1 MIQYQG
7 KDLEQLSLEETI
19 EFEKQMLKKVLSAS
33 KSGMSDA
40 IVDQLNMFIALIK
53 DHKQQVLSVRD
64 FKDKNKKEDGVVLDT
79 DHLLKMIKKQID
91 NRINT
96 YIIMECE

>member
-79 DHLLKMIKKQID
+79 DPPIETDKEID
-91 NRINT
+91 
-96 YIIMECE
+96 

>member
-1 MIQYQG
+1 MIQHNG
-7 KDLEQLSLEETI
+7 KELEQLSLEETI
-19 EFEKQMLKKVLSAS
+19 EFEKVMLKKVLSAS

-64 FKDKNKKEDGVVLDT
+64 FKDKNKK
-79 DHLLKMIKKQID
+79 
-91 NRINT
+91 
-96 YIIMECE
+96 

>member
-40 IVDQLNMFIALIK
+40 IIDQLNMFIALIK

-79 DHLLKMIKKQID
+79 EPPIENDKETD
-91 NRINT
+91 
-96 YIIMECE
+96 

>member
-1 MIQYQG
+1 MIQHNG

-19 EFEKQMLKKVLSAS
+19 EFEKVMLKKVLAAS
-33 KSGMSDA
+33 KSQMSGP
-40 IVDQLNMFIALIK
+40 IIDQLNLFISLIK

-79 DHLLKMIKKQID
+79 EPPIETDDQKTD
-91 NRINT
+91 
-96 YIIMECE
+96 

>member
-1 MIQYQG
+1 MIQYKG
-7 KDLEQLSLEETI
+7 KDLEQLTLEETI

-33 KSGMSDA
+33 KAQMSGP
-40 IVDQLNMFIALIK
+40 IIDQLNLFIKLIK

-79 DHLLKMIKKQID
+79 EPQVENDKETD
-91 NRINT
+91 
-96 YIIMECE
+96 

>member
-7 KDLEQLSLEETI
+7 KDLEQLTLEETI
-19 EFEKQMLKKVLSAS
+19 EFEKQMLKKVLAAS
-33 KSGMSDA
+33 KSQMSGP
-40 IVDQLNMFIALIK
+40 IIDQLNLFINLIK

-79 DHLLKMIKKQID
+79 EPQVENDKETD
-91 NRINT
+91 
-96 YIIMECE
+96 

>member
-40 IVDQLNMFIALIK
+40 IVDQLNMFIAPK
-53 DHKQQVLSVRD
+53 RSKQQVLSVRD

-79 DHLLKMIKKQID
+79 DPPIENDKETD
-91 NRINT
+91 
-96 YIIMECE
+96 